1 MTAPRDDSRYSVVH
15 LITDLDVGGA
25 ELMLARLVRGLQRR
39 GVRNLVVSMTA
50 PGAVAARIESAGVR
64 VISLGLRRG
73 AIAPGATV
81 RLRRLL
87 AVERPDIVQTWMY
100 HADLLGTFAALPRR
114 PFALVWNLRASN
126 IDMRRYRPLS
136 GLVRA
141 ACAWLSRIPDV
152 VVANAEAGVDY
163 HARLGYR
170 PRRWVVIPNGVDTEE
185 FAPDPEA
192 GRSFRREQGIPE
204 AALVI
209 GLVARRDPMKGHEVF
224 LEAAARLLE
233 AVPSL
238 YVVLAGEGVT
248 ERDEPFRSWM
258 GNVGRER
265 ARRVRLL
272 GRRDDVPRIY
282 CALDVAVSSSFGE
295 GFPNAVA
302 EAMACGVP
310 VVATSVGDTPRLAE
324 SAGRLVPPG
333 DPAAIVHACAGIL
346 ENEELRAA
354 LGYAARCRI
363 RDLFGI
369 GEAVRQYDSMYRALR
384 TLGGPRRTPPWPR
397 EMSARD

>member
-1 MTAPRDDSRYSVVH
+1 MTAPREDSGYSVVH

-25 ELMLARLVRGLQRR
+25 ELMLARLVRGLQGR

-50 PGAVAARIESAGVR
+50 PGPVAARIESAGVR
-64 VISLGLRRG
+64 VVSLGLQRG
-73 AIAPGATV
+73 AIAPGAIV

-100 HADLLGTFAALPRR
+100 HADLLGTLASLPRR
-114 PFALVWNLRASN
+114 AFGLVWNVRASN
-126 IDMRRYRPLS
+126 VHMRRYSRLS
-136 GLVRA
+136 GLVRS
-141 ACAWLSRIPDV
+141 ACSRLSGIPDA
-152 VVANAEAGVDY
+152 VVANGVD
-163 HARLGYR
+163 
-170 PRRWVVIPNGVDTEE
+170 IEE

-192 GRSFRREQGIPE
+192 GRSFRRELGIPE
-204 AALVI
+204 GALVI

-248 ERDEPFRSWM
+248 ERDEPFRSWI

-272 GRRDDVPRIY
+272 GRRDDVRRIY
-282 CALDVAVSSSFGE
+282 CALDVACSSSLFGE

-310 VVATSVGDTPRLAE
+310 VVATDVGDTARVVGGNTQLLVRPRDA
-324 SAGRLVPPG
+324 SAILVRCLTLLKDASQRRQLG
-333 DPAAIVHACAGIL
+333 D
-346 ENEELRAA
+346 
-354 LGYAARCRI
+354 AARCQVRRHFSMDEI
-363 RDLFGI
+363 VGQYHDFYIDLL
-369 GEAVRQYDSMYRALR
+369 Q
-384 TLGGPRRTPPWPR
+384 RRGRGDVIAAGQRCAT
-397 EMSARD
+397 

>member
-1 MTAPRDDSRYSVVH
+1 MTAPRDDSRYSVAH

-100 HADLLGTFAALPRR
+100 HADLLGILAALPRR
-114 PFALVWNLRASN
+114 RFALVWNLRASN
-126 IDMRRYRPLS
+126 IDMRRYRSLS
-136 GLVRA
+136 ALVRA

-224 LEAAARLLE
+224 LEAAASLLE

-272 GRRDDVPRIY
+272 GRRDDVRRIY

-310 VVATSVGDTPRLAE
+310 VVATDVGDTARAVGGNTELLVRPRDTSGIVARCLTLLKDA
-324 SAGRLVPPG
+324 SRRRLLGDAGRR
-333 DPAAIVHACAGIL
+333 H
-346 ENEELRAA
+346 
-354 LGYAARCRI
+354 
-363 RDLFGI
+363 
-369 GEAVRQYDSMYRALR
+369 VRQHFSMDEIVGQYHDFYIDL
-384 TLGGPRRTPPWPR
+384 LQRRG
-397 EMSARD
+397 RDVVIAACQRCTS